1 MTPLRRY
8 IVSEKSWYSESWLWL
23 GALFIIAILA
33 WIFLSPLYTIAI
45 AALGLV
51 MATIIRSKGKK
62 RIGDYVELTD
72 NGIIFCEA
80 GDHSC
85 IAYNEIKNIKL
96 SSSWLPSDPAF
107 LLETSIGNKKKLQPD
122 DYENGDELREM
133 LNANFKAFECKFIK

>member
-1 MTPLRRY
+1 MRRY